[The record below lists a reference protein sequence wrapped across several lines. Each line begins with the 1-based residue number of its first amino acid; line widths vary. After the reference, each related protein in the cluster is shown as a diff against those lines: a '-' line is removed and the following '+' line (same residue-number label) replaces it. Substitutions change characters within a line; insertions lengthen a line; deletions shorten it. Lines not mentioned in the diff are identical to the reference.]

1 MDIACTLS
9 PTALASRRERWR
21 RLVAASALARE
32 ETPDGLRLRFR
43 ADPGAAAELAAL
55 AAAERACCAW
65 AEWSVEPGDGEIALV
80 VRSSGHGVTALHAG
94 FGRAGAG

>member
-21 RLVAASALARE
+21 RLIAASGLARDE
-32 ETPDGLRLRFR
+32 SPDGLHLRFR

-55 AAAERACCAW
+55 AAAERECCAW
-65 AEWSVEPGDGEIALV
+65 AEWSVERGDAEIALV
-80 VRSSGHGVTALHAG
+80 VRSAGTVVTALHAMLEDG
-94 FGRAGAG
+94 V